1 MLKSFQKHSTR
12 VRFSFIFTTLTLLA
26 LLHGVVAYAGAV
38 DHVIVISVDGMGS
51 EYVKPLLANGLANE
65 LTTFKRFQTEG
76 AGTLN
81 ARNDADFAITL
92 PNHVT
97 MMASRGVNGTA
108 GHNWT
113 SNSDPAPTDTLAS
126 KKGYYIASGFDVA
139 HDNGLRTG
147 IWSGK
152 SKFSLF
158 QQSYN
163 ATSGASDAT
172 GPDNGRD
179 KIDYDKVVA
188 SISAAALTTDF
199 TNRMVANPFNFVFL
213 HYQDPDATG
222 HSSGWSTSPASA
234 FATTLKTVDTQIGKI
249 MQMVENSPTLQG
261 KTAIILT
268 ADHGGHGTTH
278 GDTTNPLD
286 YTIPFYV
293 WGPGVMAGGNL
304 YTMNPTSRTAPG
316 ASVNPPYT
324 GGQPVRNGEAANAGL
339 KLLGLPPVPGSTIGQ
354 AQDLALTVAPPTDF
368 CLRSV
373 ASPVVLTFSTVS
385 NVLYDVQARDDLY
398 SGSWVNIATNIAGT
412 GGRVTNIETATST
425 LAHRFY
431 RLRLHF

>member
-1 MLKSFQKHSTR
+1 M
-12 VRFSFIFTTLTLLA
+12 LA
-26 LLHGVVAYAGAV
+26 LLHGGVADVVAI

-51 EYVKPLLANGLANE
+51 EYVKPLLTNGLSNE

-81 ARNDADFAITL
+81 ARNDANFANTL

-97 MMASRGVNGTA
+97 MMTSRGVNGTA

-113 SNSDPAPTDTLAS
+113 NNVDPAPTDTLAS
-126 KKGYYIASGFDVA
+126 NKGSYVASGFAVA

-152 SKFSLF
+152 SKFNLF
-158 QQSYN
+158 QQSYS
-163 ATSGASDAT
+163 ATSGALDTT

-188 SISAAALTTDF
+188 SISTAALTTDF
-199 TNRMVANPFNFVFL
+199 TNQMTANPFNFVFL
-213 HYQDPDATG
+213 HYQDPDAAG
-222 HSSGWSTSPASA
+222 HSSGWSTNPVSA
-234 FATTLKTVDTQIGKI
+234 FAATLKAVDTQIGKI
-249 MQMVENSPTLQG
+249 MQMAENSPTLQG

-293 WGPGVMAGGNL
+293 WGPGVMAGGDL
-304 YTMNPTSRTAPG
+304 YALNPTNRTAPG
-316 ASVNPPYT
+316 VSVNPPYT
-324 GGQPVRNGEAANAGL
+324 GGQPVRNGEAANACL
-339 KLLGLPPVPGSTIGQ
+339 KLLGLPPVTGSTIGQ
-354 AQDLALTVAPPTDF
+354 AQDLALTVSPPTDF
-368 CLRSV
+368 YLRSV
-373 ASPVVLTFSTVS
+373 GSPVVLTFSTLAS
-385 NVLYDVQARDDLY
+385 VLYDMQARDDLS
-398 SGSWVNIATNIAGT
+398 SGSWVNIATNIVGT
-412 GGRVTNIETATST
+412 GGMVTNVDTTAST
-425 LAHRFY
+425 LSQRFY
-431 RLRLHF
+431 RLRVHF

>member
-1 MLKSFQKHSTR
+1 M
-12 VRFSFIFTTLTLLA
+12 ILT
-26 LLHGVVAYAGAV
+26 LLHGVVADTKAV

-51 EYVKPLLANGLANE
+51 VYVEPLLANGLANE
-65 LTTFKRFQTEG
+65 LTTFKRFQSEG

-81 ARNDADFAITL
+81 ARNDADFAVTL

-97 MMASRGVNGTA
+97 MMTSRGVNGTA

-113 SNSDPAPTDTLAS
+113 SNGDPAPTDTLAS
-126 KKGYYIASGFDVA
+126 NKGSYVASGFDVA

-147 IWSGK
+147 IWAGK

-158 QQSYN
+158 QQSYSAAN
-163 ATSGASDAT
+163 GGLDIT

-179 KIDYDKVVA
+179 KIDYDKVVGG
-188 SISAAALTTDF
+188 ISAAALTADF
-199 TNRMVANPFNFVFL
+199 TNQMTVSPFNFVFL

-222 HSSGWSTSPASA
+222 HSSGWSANPVSA
-234 FATTLKTVDTQIGKI
+234 FAATLKAVDIQIGKI
-249 MQMVENSPTLQG
+249 MQIVENSPTLKG

-268 ADHGGHGTTH
+268 ADHGGHSTTH

-293 WGPGVMAGGNL
+293 WGPGVIARGDL
-304 YTMNPTSRTAPG
+304 YALNPTSRTEPG

-324 GGQPVRNGEAANAGL
+324 GGQPVRNGEAANVSL

-354 AQDLALTVAPPTDF
+354 AQDLTLSVTPPPDFALMSATGPA
-368 CLRSV
+368 
-373 ASPVVLTFSTVS
+373 ALTFSTVS
-385 NVLYDVQARDDLY
+385 NVLYDVQARDDL
-398 SGSWVNIATNIAGT
+398 SAGDWVNIATNIVGT
-412 GGRVTNIETATST
+412 GGVVTNVDAAAST
-425 LAHRFY
+425 LSQRFY